1 MIQESQL
8 ETIIGKYN
16 TLDRLLSRIAAFN
29 AYNNTFRIIDLVTRS
44 PLVSVDLRQEVD
56 NIHICLINFFL
67 SGYFIVVQVF

>member
-44 PLVSVDLRQEVD
+44 PLVSVDLKQEVD
-56 NIHICLINFFL
+56 KIFD
-67 SGYFIVVQVF
+67 

>member
-44 PLVSVDLRQEVD
+44 PLVSVDLKQEVD
-56 NIHICLINFFL
+56 KIF
-67 SGYFIVVQVF
+67 V

>member
-44 PLVSVDLRQEVD
+44 PLFSIDLKQEVD
-56 NIHICLINFFL
+56 NIFD
-67 SGYFIVVQVF
+67 

>member
-29 AYNNTFRIIDLVTRS
+29 AYNNTFRIIDLVSRS
-44 PLVSVDLRQEVD
+44 PLVSVDLKQEVY
-56 NIHICLINFFL
+56 NIF
-67 SGYFIVVQVF
+67 V